1 MVNRWVSTRSC
12 AARAACGHHVWHVEF
27 TPNVNAGRHHRYTAS
42 STTSNT
48 MALTAN
54 QLRILEALQRLRIAR
69 TEGDLEQEL
78 VAYSRMDE
86 LLDREPRGIGSVSPI
101 AP

>member
-1 MVNRWVSTRSC
+1 MNPDVQR
-12 AARAACGHHVWHVEF
+12 RAPCD
-27 TPNVNAGRHHRYTAS
+27 GRRCFRHSQYLVLTVP
-42 STTSNT
+42 
-48 MALTAN
+48 LTAN

-69 TEGDLEQEL
+69 TEGDVDAEL

-101 AP
+101 VP